1 MRVLTVRSNT
11 IGSRYSAGEAKAV
24 WKFFQEPIL
33 KNDNKIEDG
42 RINMITKGTLLVAT
56 LPDKAIPAGATPGLQ
71 LWELLEPDWV
81 AGMAA
86 LGDECVLTA
95 SFCFVPRLCVAL
107 CVSRVSYTCL
117 CLAPIAPL

>member
-33 KNDNKIEDG
+33 KNDNKIVDG
-42 RINMITKGTLLVAT
+42 RINMITQGTLLVAT

-86 LGDECVLTA
+86 LGDECVLTV
-95 SFCFVPRLCVAL
+95 SFC
-107 CVSRVSYTCL
+107 
-117 CLAPIAPL
+117 